1 MQNGRLGKI
10 LVLLGSLLILVTA
23 AALFFSQSVPG
34 AETAFEFNDSHF
46 HLTNYIQEGTPIRDF
61 LKIMGTTT
69 GRSVL
74 FGIPLQQQWSY
85 RISGHSAP
93 KYYLD
98 TDAPLYYY
106 SFTDAQIA
114 MAYLSLPSQ
123 ERKRFD
129 PLITGFNPTDMYAAD
144 HIRRVLQTFPGVFC
158 GIGEFT
164 IHKEFV
170 SAKVAGG
177 VASLFDPAL
186 DRVLDFAEE
195 AGLAVLIHNDVDIP
209 FANQEK
215 PPAYLD
221 PMKELLR
228 RHPRT
233 TIIWAHMGVGR
244 VIRPINRHMQMI
256 EEILKDPAM
265 RHVMFDISWDE
276 VAKYVVASP
285 ESLKIVSDVINR
297 YPDRFLFGTDS
308 VAPTDQQQY
317 GKTYRIY
324 APLWALL
331 TPDASRQV
339 RKANY
344 ERIFDEAAKR
354 VRVWEGGQRTVS
366 TPPSQLPDK
375 ESHVE

>member
-1 MQNGRLGKI
+1 MII
-10 LVLLGSLLILVTA
+10 LPGVLLIVVVA
-23 AALFFSQSVPG
+23 AQFLSQSVGPPQ
-34 AETAFEFNDSHF
+34 TAFEFNDSHF

-61 LKIMGTTT
+61 LQIMGSTT

-85 RISGHSAP
+85 RVSGDNAP

-98 TDAPLYYY
+98 TDSPLYYY

-114 MAYLSLPSQ
+114 MAYLSLSPR
-123 ERKRFD
+123 ERTRFD
-129 PLITGFNPTDMYAAD
+129 PLITGFNPADMYAAD

-158 GIGEFT
+158 GIGEFS

-177 VASLFDPAL
+177 VASLLDPAL

-209 FANQEK
+209 FANPDR
-215 PPAYLD
+215 PPVYLD
-221 PMKELLR
+221 QMKAVLR
-228 RHPRT
+228 RHPQT

-244 VIRPINRHMQMI
+244 VVRPVKHHMQMI
-256 EEILKDPAM
+256 EDILSDPEM

-276 VAKYVVASP
+276 MAKYVVASQ

-297 YPDRFLFGTDS
+297 YPDRILFGTDS
-308 VAPTDQQQY
+308 VAPKNQQEY
-317 GKTYRIY
+317 LKTYRIY
-324 APLWALL
+324 DPLWALL
-331 TPDASRQV
+331 TKDASLKV

-354 VRVWEGGQRTVS
+354 VRTWEAR
-366 TPPSQLPDK
+366 QLPA
-375 ESHVE
+375 STQVLPIAR